1 MYRIFFSDKLK
12 LAVAIHSGPFIG
24 AEAIF
29 AGKEIL
35 ADARYTD
42 LHILLWDL
50 RRVTSMTLADT
61 DRAFVLQSTRHLK
74 PFLEAKHVLLFQTGN
89 PINEIHDQRSER
101 LRQYAPHP
109 YQLKTCSLSQAAEWL
124 GVDVQ
129 ELNSFLDK
137 SLDTRE

>member
-35 ADARYTD
+35 VDARYTD
-42 LHILLWDL
+42 KHILLWDL

-74 PFLEAKHVLLFQTGN
+74 PFLKAKHVLLFQTGN

-124 GVDVQ
+124 GVNQQD
-129 ELNSFLDK
+129 LGFFISPTFYTCL
-137 SLDTRE
+137 